1 VNLFTNPIGV
11 VAPVGAAPPATVTA
25 NQNADAAL
33 ALWES
38 TLAATLA
45 GTINDSVALGL
56 PSGPAAM
63 TDMVFDPATQSFM
76 LEMIDA
82 LTGNVISEAPIGAQ
96 LQFQALAQLMA
107 GASTAAQA
115 QASGAINIQA

>member
-56 PSGPAAM
+56 PSGPATM

-82 LTGNVISEAPIGAQ
+82 LTGNVISEEPIGTQ
-96 LQFQALAQLMA
+96 LQFQALAEMM
-107 GASTAAQA
+107 ASTAAQA
-115 QASGAINIQA
+115 QASGALNIQA

>member
-1 VNLFTNPIGV
+1 VNLFTNPIGGI
-11 VAPVGAAPPATVTA
+11 APVGLAPPVAVTA

-45 GTINDSVALGL
+45 STINDSAALAV
-56 PSGPAAM
+56 PSAPATM

-76 LEMIDA
+76 LEMVDV
-82 LTGNVISEAPIGAQ
+82 LTGNVISEEPIAAQ

>member
-1 VNLFTNPIGV
+1 
-11 VAPVGAAPPATVTA
+11 
-25 NQNADAAL
+25 
-33 ALWES
+33 
-38 TLAATLA
+38 
-45 GTINDSVALGL
+45 
-56 PSGPAAM
+56 M